1 MAQIVFHV
9 GMGKTGSTTI
19 QRVLQKNPGALA
31 AAGYDYLGTWQGLI
45 KPEFN
50 EFEGF
55 QSFLRQTPDQLI
67 ASAEALVA
75 AIGRIGDETGVQK
88 FILSNEQYLENV
100 ARLADFF
107 KIIAAKADLQII
119 IFVRSPARWLP
130 SAYIQWGVAHKTNP
144 GPVRPFATKAR
155 ELMRQYEFVRQWR
168 ELFGSAVT
176 VLTFDDS
183 VDVVQDFAE
192 VLGLTLPAETARQQ
206 TRPPIAETLLRAAC
220 NTSQQSMVLPDLFN
234 TIRAQYLP
242 PGTPARLSQK
252 FEHIFNVDTIP
263 AILAEHRE
271 TLSYIERECAITMTG
286 PIPAAPQYD
295 LADLTDELLGTL
307 VSMVF
312 GQAHE
317 IRELRTRLDK
327 LEQTAAGLEVRQ

>member
-19 QRVLQKNPGALA
+19 QSALQKNIYTLV
-31 AAGYDYLGTWQGLI
+31 AAGYRYLGQWQGLI
-45 KPEFN
+45 KPEFD
-50 EFEGF
+50 EFAGF
-55 QSFLRQTPDQLI
+55 QRFLRQTPEQLI
-67 ASAEALVA
+67 ASAEELLA
-75 AIGRIGDETGVQK
+75 AIGRIGDDTGAQN
-88 FILSNEQYLENV
+88 FILSNEQYLENIG
-100 ARLADFF
+100 RLADFF
-107 KIIAAKADLQII
+107 KIIATKADLRII
-119 IFVRSPARWLP
+119 IFVRPPARWLP

-144 GPVRPFATKAR
+144 GPVRSFATKAR

-176 VLTFDDS
+176 VRSFDDT
-183 VDVVQDFAE
+183 VDVVRDFAD
-192 VLGLTLPAETARQQ
+192 VLGLALPAETERQQ

-220 NTSQQSMVLPDLFN
+220 NTSEQSMVLPDLFN
-234 TIRAQYLP
+234 AIRTQYLP
-242 PGTPARLSQK
+242 PGTPVRLSQK
-252 FEHIFNVDTIP
+252 FEHIFNVDSIP

-286 PIPAAPQYD
+286 PTPAAPQYD

-317 IRELRTRLDK
+317 IRELRRRLDK
-327 LEQTAAGLEVRQ
+327 IERQHGQE